1 MRFLTIFA
9 AAIIALISVIWL
21 IGMMLPT
28 ARVARIEGR
37 VAAPPAA
44 ILATIR
50 AVEDQPQ
57 WRADVARVARTPEGW
72 TETTKRGQVIA
83 FTPEEMTEQRI
94 RLRFASQAGF
104 SGVWQADLRAEGGG
118 TIISIEERVT
128 TPSAFG
134 RIMSRLFFN
143 PQHFATTYL
152 AELTARVEGQE

>member
-1 MRFLTIFA
+1 MRTLTISA
-9 AAIIALISVIWL
+9 VVIIALIGVIWL
-21 IGMMLPT
+21 VGMLLPAT
-28 ARVARIEGR
+28 RVGRIEGR
-37 VAAPPAA
+37 IAAPPAA

-57 WRADVARVARTPEGW
+57 WRADVAGVARMGEGW
-72 TETTKRGQVIA
+72 SETTKRGQVIS
-83 FTPEEMTEQRI
+83 FTPDEMTEQRI

-143 PQHFATTYL
+143 PEHFATTYL
-152 AELTARVEGQE
+152 AELTARVEGQ